1 MSKGH
6 INTVAWNTGL
16 AFFIFCEAHL
26 KDFT

>member
-16 AFFIFCEAHL
+16 AFFIFCEAQL